1 MSLEPRQLLSEPLSF
16 TVLHYHPPHH
26 RLKTLLDP
34 DLSLQTHRFLSLTAH
49 GADLRVKWG
58 SQGCSLYLASTLRGP
73 SMPPAPKPQFHPA
86 LPRPTPPGC
95 GFLSVLTSP
104 EGEALFVESAILIS
118 HTELLGFLSGE
129 GGGEA
134 GTGVLGASGGFHA
147 RLGPAWPGSS
157 QKCGL
162 KGT

>member
-1 MSLEPRQLLSEPLSF
+1 MSLETRQLLSEPLSF

-34 DLSLQTHRFLSLTAH
+34 DLSLKTHRFLSLTAH
-49 GADLRVKWG
+49 GADLRVKWD
-58 SQGCSLYLASTLRGP
+58 SQGCSLYLASTLGGP
-73 SMPPAPKPQFHPA
+73 LCPQTPVPPCPAPPHLAVVF
-86 LPRPTPPGC
+86 
-95 GFLSVLTSP
+95 SVLTSP

-134 GTGVLGASGGFHA
+134 GTGVLGLLVVSM
-147 RLGPAWPGSS
+147 LDWDPPGLVAPRSV
-157 QKCGL
+157 G
-162 KGT
+162 